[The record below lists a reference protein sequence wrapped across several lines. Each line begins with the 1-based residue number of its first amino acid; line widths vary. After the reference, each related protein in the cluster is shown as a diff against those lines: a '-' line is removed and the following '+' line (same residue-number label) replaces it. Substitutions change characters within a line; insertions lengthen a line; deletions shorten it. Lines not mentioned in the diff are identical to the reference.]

1 MNLNLEPNNHVQN
14 IIHSTKQ
21 DQITFTFLMHSN
33 HPEVMRYF
41 EKMKQTHKCVQY
53 NTMHEF
59 CLLPLHMW
67 YEIGCESE
75 AFDLTP
81 DKSSSGAASE
91 CITEPTAG
99 AKSIFIWVQLMSL
112 QLLTK
117 VPPLRHQ
124 ICFFPLLYLHVEIS
138 VFECHWRGVR
148 GCACVCLWG
157 ERWIDFLKM
166 ASGRNRSHD
175 CPQLCAEK

>member
-124 ICFFPLLYLHVEIS
+124 ICVFPLLYLHVEIS
-138 VFECHWRGVR
+138 VFECHWRGLR